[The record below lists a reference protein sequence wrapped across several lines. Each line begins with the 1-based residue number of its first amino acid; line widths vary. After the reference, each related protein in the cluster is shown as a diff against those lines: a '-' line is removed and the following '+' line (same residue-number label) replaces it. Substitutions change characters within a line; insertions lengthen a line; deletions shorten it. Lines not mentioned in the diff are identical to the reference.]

1 MKQLLIAILVFDF
14 RIILETLLL
23 GILASLIVA
32 VGVEIWKSRRKKYHI
47 SMKLDSSEIYSPRNK
62 SEVSIKVDYKGKPI
76 DQALVILHLSVI
88 NDGQNDIMFKSHFS
102 EAIRISSKGY
112 KFLSIST
119 ENDKVKPICELCED
133 GAQLSWEILK
143 KRECIKLNIAAQS
156 EKLTSKFI
164 DRVDCYNNLSFDFRS
179 DCIDSIES
187 SHEMTQQDSIKQ
199 FHYNSALFKFV
210 YMGFICVLFLALD
223 MYSSSRYDIAYNG
236 QTYQNANILYTPL
249 FKKYI
254 INSDNVA
261 TRVLDKEDVLDVQSI
276 IPSYPV
282 NAANWISSILEI
294 VILVTIVMTIVSFV
308 FNSVR
313 YSRYKRGQR

>member
-76 DQALVILHLSVI
+76 DKALVILHLSVI

-143 KRECIKLNIAAQS
+143 KEN
-156 EKLTSKFI
+156 
-164 DRVDCYNNLSFDFRS
+164 VLS
-179 DCIDSIES
+179 
-187 SHEMTQQDSIKQ
+187 
-199 FHYNSALFKFV
+199 
-210 YMGFICVLFLALD
+210 
-223 MYSSSRYDIAYNG
+223 
-236 QTYQNANILYTPL
+236 
-249 FKKYI
+249 
-254 INSDNVA
+254 
-261 TRVLDKEDVLDVQSI
+261 
-276 IPSYPV
+276 
-282 NAANWISSILEI
+282 
-294 VILVTIVMTIVSFV
+294 
-308 FNSVR
+308 
-313 YSRYKRGQR
+313 